1 MLPAGLVVS
10 ISSGPGPRRLA
21 APSAYS
27 GSLSIAK
34 VVEVSGSLRSASSRL
49 S

>member
-21 APSAYS
+21 APSTYKG

-34 VVEVSGSLRSASSRL
+34 VVEVSQQF
-49 S
+49 